1 MEPTIGLLEF
11 TSIAKGIEATDAMI
25 KAAEVKLLVAKT
37 ICSGKFLTIVSGLVQ
52 AVQDSV
58 NAGLNISGP
67 SCVDHIIIPNL
78 HQDVIPALT
87 ASTGATLGEALGVI
101 ETYTVAS
108 AIKAADIAAK
118 SGDVRLLEIRPAVG
132 LGGKSFVTITG
143 DVASVESAVE
153 QGAEYPKSLG
163 VLLQKVVIPHP
174 FRKMGEIV

>member
-25 KAAEVKLLVAKT
+25 KAAEVRLLVAKT

>member
-174 FRKMGEIV
+174 FMKMGEIV